1 MPLSK
6 GVESNLVLW
15 QCWMWHIALMVWT
28 PMLSISANASVSGW
42 FPMSI
47 FWQLFKNGGAEI
59 EWQIYSMN
67 IKFGYQPSEGKG
79 SPSTDANASQKWIA
93 QNSLIVHQNGP
104 VELPNFGVLYTP
116 SLDKAE

>member
-1 MPLSK
+1 
-6 GVESNLVLW
+6 
-15 QCWMWHIALMVWT
+15 
-28 PMLSISANASVSGW
+28 
-42 FPMSI
+42 MSI

-67 IKFGYQPSEGKG
+67 IKFGYQPSEGNG